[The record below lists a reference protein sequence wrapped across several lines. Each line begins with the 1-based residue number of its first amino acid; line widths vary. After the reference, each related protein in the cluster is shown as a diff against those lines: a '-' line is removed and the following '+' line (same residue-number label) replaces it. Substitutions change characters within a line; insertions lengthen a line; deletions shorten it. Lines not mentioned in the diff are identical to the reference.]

1 MSENTGAEAE
11 RDGEE
16 RREDPQQRRDGCQSI
31 SNDSEKTNHKY
42 HHRVQ
47 REKERRKGRDRG
59 RLILFVTQS
68 LIIRYM
74 TGIKVCK
81 IIAQEREADRR
92 ERGDKPFQ
100 RREYMDGGR

>member
-81 IIAQEREADRR
+81 IIAQERDKWEEGE
-92 ERGDKPFQ
+92 ERHKPSKIIT
-100 RREYMDGGR
+100 